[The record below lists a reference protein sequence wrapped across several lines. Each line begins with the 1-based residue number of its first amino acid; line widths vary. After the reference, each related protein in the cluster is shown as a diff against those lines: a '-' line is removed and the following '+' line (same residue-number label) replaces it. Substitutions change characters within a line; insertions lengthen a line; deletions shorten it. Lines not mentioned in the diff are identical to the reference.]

1 MINITDKT
9 KCCGCSACVQ
19 SCPVKCIDMKEDEQ
33 GFLYPVIDTAACI
46 DCGLCEKVCPILNPS
61 ASKEPL
67 QVLAAKNRNEEQRLR
82 SSSGGI
88 FILLA
93 EHIIER
99 GGVVFGA
106 RFNEKWEVEHCYAET
121 IEGLEPLMRSKYV
134 QSYIGN
140 TYKEAERFLKE
151 GRQVMF
157 VGTSCQ
163 IAGLKRFL
171 RKEYN
176 NLLAVDFI
184 CHGVPSPGI
193 WRKYLEEIKSSQSE
207 AAGKNSVLSL
217 SLKSVPVITGINF
230 REKQNGG
237 YGWKKYGFEVRA
249 KSPSK
254 GDKNTV
260 LKSGIFYENV
270 FMKGFLSNLYLRPSC
285 YKCTA
290 KNGASGSDLTIADFW
305 GIQNY
310 HPEFDDDKGVSVIFV
325 HTDKGKAVIEI
336 LKAKIDVLE
345 SNISEAIESNLSYF
359 QSVSV
364 PEKYTIFWKKYKRL
378 KSVYKSVQIATKITL
393 SYRIKGG
400 LKRYIDKC
408 IDLFYKRN

>member
-1 MINITDKT
+1 MINIIDKHN
-9 KCCGCSACVQ
+9 CCGCSACVQ
-19 SCPVKCIDMKEDEQ
+19 RCPKQSISMREDEE
-33 GFLYPVIDTAACI
+33 GFLYPIIDTLTCI
-46 DCGLCEKVCPILNPS
+46 DCGLCEKVCPMLNPS
-61 ASKEPL
+61 ATKEPL
-67 QVLAAKNRNEEQRLR
+67 QVLAAKNKNEEQRLK

-93 EHIIER
+93 EHIIEQ

-106 RFNEKWEVEHCYAET
+106 RFNQEWEVEHCYAET
-121 IEGLEPLMRSKYV
+121 FGELEPLMRSKYV
-134 QSYIGN
+134 QSNIGN
-140 TYKEAERFLKE
+140 TYKEAERFLKQ

-171 RKEYN
+171 RKEYD

-184 CHGVPSPGI
+184 CHGVPSPGV
-193 WRKYLEEIKSSQSE
+193 WRKYLEEIKSSRSE
-207 AAGKNSVLSL
+207 AAGKNSVLSF

-237 YGWKKYGFEVRA
+237 YGWKKFGFEVRV

-254 GDKNTV
+254 GDKNSV
-260 LKSGIFYENV
+260 LRSGIFYENI
-270 FMKGFLSNLYLRPSC
+270 FMRGFLSNLYLRPSC

-310 HPEFDDDKGVSVIFV
+310 HPEFDDDKGVSLVLV
-325 HTDKGKAVIEI
+325 HSEKGH
-336 LKAKIDVLE
+336 
-345 SNISEAIESNLSYF
+345 SF
-359 QSVSV
+359 
-364 PEKYTIFWKKYKRL
+364 
-378 KSVYKSVQIATKITL
+378 
-393 SYRIKGG
+393 
-400 LKRYIDKC
+400 IDKC
-408 IDLFYKRN
+408 NIESIKVDFEDVIKYNPSYMVSVNEPQKREMFFSLYKKDLPVEVILKKILHVSLIRRVLNKLKRLI

>member
-9 KCCGCSACVQ
+9 KCCGCSACIQ
-19 SCPVKCIDMKEDEQ
+19 RCPKQCISMKEDEQ
-33 GFLYPVIDTAACI
+33 GFSYPVIDTSACI

-61 ASKEPL
+61 ATKEPL
-67 QVLAAKNRNEEQRLR
+67 QVFAAKNKNEEQRLK

-93 EHIIER
+93 EYIIEQ

-106 RFNEKWEVEHCYAET
+106 RFNQKWEVEHCYAET
-121 IEGLEPLMRSKYV
+121 IEELVPLMRSKYV
-134 QSYIGN
+134 QSDIGN
-140 TYKEAERFLKE
+140 TYKEAEIFLKQ

-163 IAGLKRFL
+163 IAGLKKFL
-171 RKEYN
+171 RREYV

-193 WRKYLEEIKSSQSE
+193 WRKYLEEIKSLQS
-207 AAGKNSVLSL
+207 SS
-217 SLKSVPVITGINF
+217 VITGINF
-230 REKQNGG
+230 REKQLGG
-237 YGWKKYGFEVRA
+237 YSWKKYGFEVRS

-260 LKSGIFYENV
+260 LKSGIFYENI
-270 FMKGFLSNLYLRPSC
+270 FMRGFLSNLYLRPSC

-310 HPEFDDDKGVSVIFV
+310 HPEFDDDKGVSVVFV
-325 HTDKGKAVIEI
+325 HTFKGN
-336 LKAKIDVLE
+336 
-345 SNISEAIESNLSYF
+345 NIIKKLSSNLDIIECNFKEATRPNPSYNY
-359 QSVSV
+359 SVKI
-364 PEKYTIFWKKYKRL
+364 PEKYSLFWSIYEKTT
-378 KSVYKSVQIATKITL
+378 SVHDAVSTAT
-393 SYRIKGG
+393 
-400 LKRYIDKC
+400 
-408 IDLFYKRN
+408 

>member
-1 MINITDKT
+1 MIDITDKT

-19 SCPVKCIDMKEDEQ
+19 RCPKQCISMKEDEQ
-33 GFLYPVIDTAACI
+33 GFLYPVIDTATCI
-46 DCGLCEKVCPILNPS
+46 DCGLCEKVCPMLNPS
-61 ASKEPL
+61 ATKEPL
-67 QVLAAKNRNEEQRLR
+67 QVLAAKNRNEEQRLK

-93 EHIIER
+93 EYIIKQ
-99 GGVVFGA
+99 GGLVFGA

-121 IEGLEPLMRSKYV
+121 IEELEPLMRSKYV
-134 QSYIGN
+134 QSSIGN
-140 TYKEAERFLKE
+140 TYKEAEQFLKE

-163 IAGLKRFL
+163 IAGLKKFL
-171 RKEYN
+171 RKEYE

-193 WRKYLEEIKSSQSE
+193 WKKYLEEIKSSQSE
-207 AAGKNSVLSL
+207 AAGKNTVLSL

-237 YGWKKYGFEVRA
+237 YGWKKYGFEVRS

-260 LKSGIFYENV
+260 LKSGIFYENI
-270 FMKGFLSNLYLRPSC
+270 FMRGFLSNLYLRPSC
-285 YKCTA
+285 YNCTA

-325 HTDKGKAVIEI
+325 HTDKGKAIIEI

-345 SNISEAIESNLSYF
+345 SNISEAIESNTSYIQTVQTPPKYSF
-359 QSVSV
+359 FWRKYLKIGSVHVAVKAATNKSV
-364 PEKYTIFWKKYKRL
+364 AEIIKEGIKRCGRKLKRCYKR
-378 KSVYKSVQIATKITL
+378 T
-393 SYRIKGG
+393 
-400 LKRYIDKC
+400 
-408 IDLFYKRN
+408 

>member
-1 MINITDKT
+1 MVNITDKT

-46 DCGLCEKVCPILNPS
+46 DCGLCEKVCPMLNPS

-67 QVLAAKNRNEEQRLR
+67 QVLAAKNKNEEQRLR

-260 LKSGIFYENV
+260 LKSGIFCENV

-310 HPEFDDDKGVSVIFV
+310 HPEFDDDKGVSLIFV
-325 HTDKGKAVIEI
+325 HTDKGKNRVTN
-336 LKAKIDVLE
+336 LSSQIDIID
-345 SNISEAIESNLSYF
+345 SDKSEATASNPSYLREVHVPTKY
-359 QSVSV
+359 SV
-364 PEKYTIFWKKYKRL
+364 FWRNYAKT
-378 KSVYKSVQIATKITL
+378 KSVHISIERSIRMTFSEKIKS
-393 SYRIKGG
+393 RIKN
-400 LKRYIDKC
+400 LIKKQYRLYFK
-408 IDLFYKRN
+408 